1 MAEKV
6 FKLIDE
12 NNVENV
18 REVLQKLVNEGD
30 IFLPIRTAN
39 NF

>member
-18 REVLQKLVNEGD
+18 RGVLQKLVNEGE
-30 IFLPIRTAN
+30 IFL
-39 NF
+39 